1 MGRPSHSRSLS
12 LWANGAHVGQWTIPA
27 RGDMELQYDEAWVN
41 DARGR
46 PLSLSLP
53 FNLHGQA
60 IKGRAVANY
69 FDNLLPDSDAIRR
82 RVAERFATGSVDP
95 FDLLQAIGRDCV
107 GALQILPDSGEPQGF
122 DRVEGVPLSE
132 EDIERHLL
140 ETVTPHGFARHR
152 DPDDDFRISLAG
164 AQEKTALLRWDGA
177 WHAPRGA
184 TPTTHIFKLP
194 LGLVGNKRANMTT
207 SVDNEWLCLRLLKAY
222 GLPTAN
228 AELAT
233 FGQQRVLVVE
243 RFDRRPSSDGSWLLR
258 LMQEDFCQ
266 VAGLSPLL
274 KYESDGGPGLRDL
287 FATLAGSE
295 HAHDDMRTL
304 MASQILF
311 WLLRAPDGHA
321 KNFSIKLLARGRY
334 RLTPIYDVMSSYPV
348 LGNGPAHWSPFTVKL
363 AMALLGKNRHYKMHN
378 IQRRHFNSTA
388 RIVNYGADAEP
399 LIEEILGRTPAAI
412 AQVAAELPAGF
423 SDHVANTILGGLEK
437 SAAALA
443 AMSP

>member
-1 MGRPSHSRSLS
+1 
-12 LWANGAHVGQWTIPA
+12 
-27 RGDMELQYDEAWVN
+27 
-41 DARGR
+41 
-46 PLSLSLP
+46 
-53 FNLHGQA
+53 
-60 IKGRAVANY
+60 
-69 FDNLLPDSDAIRR
+69 
-82 RVAERFATGSVDP
+82 
-95 FDLLQAIGRDCV
+95 
-107 GALQILPDSGEPQGF
+107 
-122 DRVEGVPLSE
+122 
-132 EDIERHLL
+132 
-140 ETVTPHGFARHR
+140 
-152 DPDDDFRISLAG
+152 
-164 AQEKTALLRWDGA
+164 
-177 WHAPRGA
+177 
-184 TPTTHIFKLP
+184 
-194 LGLVGNKRANMTT
+194 MTT

-228 AELAT
+228 AEIAT

-334 RLTPIYDVMSSYPV
+334 RLTPMYDVMSSYPV

-412 AQVAAELPAGF
+412 AQVAAELPPGF
-423 SDHVANTILGGLEK
+423 SEHVANTILGGLEK